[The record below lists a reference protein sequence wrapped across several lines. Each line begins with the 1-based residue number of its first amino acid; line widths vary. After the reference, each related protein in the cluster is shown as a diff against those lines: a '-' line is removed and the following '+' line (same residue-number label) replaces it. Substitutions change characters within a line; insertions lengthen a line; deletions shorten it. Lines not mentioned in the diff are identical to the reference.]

1 MYLKT
6 FFSASLLIFS
16 ATALALP
23 TDDEMG
29 TPQSHKL
36 EWISKELQLT
46 PDQASKVD
54 VVLKEQHA
62 KFKAI
67 HEESST
73 RIEAILTP
81 EQITKWEKIK
91 AERQEKRKE
100 WRKHL
105 K

>member
-6 FFSASLLIFS
+6 FFSASLFVFS
-16 ATALALP
+16 VAALALP

-54 VVLKEQHA
+54 VVLKEQHE
-62 KFKAI
+62 KYRVM
-67 HEESST
+67 HEESSN
-73 RIEAILTP
+73 RIKEILTP
-81 EQITKWEKIK
+81 DQVTKWEKIK
-91 AERQEKRKE
+91 AEHQEKRKE